1 MSGLG
6 RLSLILLVA
15 CGATTTASTNGSA
28 RPLERAAP
36 STAEY
41 DGEPIVRSPDRFPTH
56 EVERPWRPDPTAPR
70 ELVEVVR
77 TLFDVLG
84 MPDTRE
90 LELRHATVHV
100 GNVWGGDA
108 SVETIAWLLPDRVE
122 GRPFVVARDGLVYPA
137 EKIGE
142 PAAPS
147 DVIEHG
153 EQHPI
158 APSPSDVLADPN
170 GLIWIAQLLRAGVV
184 DEARAAWERIQA
196 DVDPE
201 ARPHP
206 RFDAPYVATNWLWY
220 RIERAV
226 CAHMRGDDPLALH
239 DARIADRLLREHAE
253 SFEENQTGA
262 DVVPSLLADQERRAR
277 GAVRMP
283 RDDVGSAAQ
292 DASVRVPQLIA
303 ELDQVAARQW
313 GQPGGVNLA
322 DDVVVRE
329 LIQIGEPAVEA
340 LIEVLESD
348 QRLTRSVHFW
358 RDFARSRTVLG
369 VHEAAYAALASI
381 LQTSFF
387 QVVATGDNLSRRG
400 EDGRRT
406 LAAAIRRHW
415 ERFRDMPLHDRWMT
429 ILMDDSGE
437 AQRWI
442 EAASN
447 IVTPENVEVRRGS
460 MMGIWTQSNAEGST
474 ALRGEPLRD
483 RSNPSVVDLLG
494 ERIAAVPPEN
504 ACALASALDRWDPQ
518 AGRPALRTF
527 LGRCENDAQCGC
539 APMLFSRLGDERGV
553 LRRYAR
559 WLSHQP
565 LDGSFVELAHL
576 LRPAIDH
583 DSRVAR
589 QAAEQFLD
597 QPELVQALR
606 HQRLDAVLF
615 SLPSFRRR
623 IATLLEDRSVI
634 GTLSVR
640 EDGSYSYT
648 LSEHMGGG
656 GGSVTVDDVAPQDEV
671 PLRLADDIAMK
682 IDHEDAPAF
691 QIVWSEARR
700 NAALDEIVAWL
711 RR

>member
-1 MSGLG
+1 M
-6 RLSLILLVA
+6 RLPLILLVA
-15 CGATTTASTNGSA
+15 CGASTTHTESRSA
-28 RPLERAAP
+28 RPLETAAP

-41 DGEPIVRSPDRFPTH
+41 EGEPIVRSPARFPTH
-56 EVERPWRPDPTAPR
+56 ELDQPWRPDPTAPR
-70 ELVEVVR
+70 ELNEVARV
-77 TLFDVLG
+77 LFDVLG
-84 MPDTRE
+84 MPDTRR

-108 SVETIAWLLPDRVE
+108 SVQTIAWLLPERID
-122 GRPFVVARDGLVYPA
+122 GQPFVLARDGLVYPA
-137 EKIGE
+137 ERIGE

-147 DVIEHG
+147 DTIERD
-153 EQHPI
+153 EQRSL
-158 APSPSDVLADPN
+158 APSPDEVLADPN
-170 GLIWIAQLLRAGVV
+170 GLIWIAQLLRAGEI
-184 DEARAAWERIQA
+184 DEARAAWDRIRA
-196 DVDPE
+196 EVDPE

-206 RFDAPYVATNWLWY
+206 RFDPPFVATNWLWY

-239 DARIADRLLREHAE
+239 DARIADRVMREHPQR
-253 SFEENQTGA
+253 FEESQSGM
-262 DVVPSLLADQERRAR
+262 DVIPTLLADQERRAR
-277 GAVRMP
+277 EPVRMP
-283 RDDVGSAAQ
+283 RENVGSAAL

-329 LIQIGEPAVEA
+329 LIQIGEPSVEA

-387 QVVATGDNLSRRG
+387 TVAATGDNLSRRG
-400 EDGRRT
+400 DEGRRT
-406 LAAAIRRHW
+406 LAASIREHW
-415 ERFRDMPLHDRWMT
+415 ERFRDMPLADRWLA
-429 ILMDDSGE
+429 ILMDDAAGTE
-437 AQRWI
+437 RWI
-442 EAASN
+442 EAANN

-460 MMGIWTQSNAEGST
+460 MMGIWTQSNADGSS

-483 RSNPSVVDLLG
+483 RANPSVVDLLG
-494 ERIAAVPPEN
+494 ERIASTPPEN
-504 ACALASALDRWDPQ
+504 ACPLASSLDRWDAQ
-518 AGRPALRTF
+518 GGRPALRTF
-527 LGRCENDAQCGC
+527 LGRCENDAQCAC
-539 APMLFSRLGDERGV
+539 APLLFSRLGDERGV

-559 WLSHQP
+559 WLSHQE
-565 LDGSFVELAHL
+565 LDGGYVELAHL

-589 QAAEQFLD
+589 RAADQFLAK
-597 QPELVQALR
+597 PELVQALR

-623 IATLLEDRSVI
+623 IATMLEDRSVI

-648 LSEHMGGG
+648 LANHMGGG
-656 GGSVTVDDVAPQDEV
+656 GGSVTVDDVAAQDEV
-671 PLRLADDIAMK
+671 PLRMADDVAMK
-682 IDHEDAPAF
+682 IDVDDAPQF
-691 QIVWSEARR
+691 QIVWSESRR
-700 NAALDEIVAWL
+700 NAALDELVAWL